1 MKVGHLLSRAGV
13 VFMRLVGVLPLS
25 WVRALGWG
33 FGWVLYLLVRPRRRV
48 VHANLRLCFPQLDA
62 RRRRALAIET
72 FIRFAQA
79 WLDRGWLW
87 HGAPDVT
94 RRRLTLTGAVAEL
107 QGETPTVI
115 FAPHFMGL
123 DAGWT
128 ALTQQLPR
136 RFTTI
141 YTNQANPV
149 VDAWIL
155 AGRRRFGQGRLFGR
169 IDGVKTIVAAL
180 REGEPLYLLPD
191 MNFGP
196 EDSVFV
202 PFYGVPAATVP
213 SLSRFARLGRAKVV
227 PVVTRMTKTGYEV
240 RVMPA
245 WADFPTDD
253 AEADTARMNRSLQDY
268 IDAMPGQYYWVH
280 KRFKDRPAGSSPVY

>member
-1 MKVGHLLSRAGV
+1 MLGHVVSRAGV
-13 VFMRLVGVLPLS
+13 AFMRLLAKLPLP
-25 WVRALGWG
+25 WVRALGWLL
-33 FGWVLYLLVRPRRRV
+33 GWVLYALVRSRRRV
-48 VHANLRLCFPQLDA
+48 VYTNLRLCFPAWSPQQLRA
-62 RRRRALAIET
+62 RARET
-72 FIRFAQA
+72 FIRFTQA

-87 HGAPDVT
+87 HGAPELT
-94 RRRLTLTGAVAEL
+94 RRRLRVQGAVAEL

-128 ALTQQLPR
+128 ALTQQVPR

-141 YTNQANPV
+141 YTNQSNPV

-155 AGRRRFGQGRLFGR
+155 AGRQRFGRGRLFGR
-169 IDGVKTIVAAL
+169 IEGVKAIVAAL
-180 REGEPLYLLPD
+180 RAGEPLYLLPD

-227 PVVTRMTKTGYEV
+227 PVVTRMTPHGYDIEV
-240 RVMPA
+240 LPA

-253 AEADTARMNRSLQDY
+253 MQADTARMNRCLQDY
-268 IDAMPGQYYWVH
+268 IDAMPSQYYWVH
-280 KRFKDRPAGSSPVY
+280 KRFKDRPPGVPSVY